1 MAHFLLIHGSC
12 HAAWCWREVLPLLHA
27 AGHQARA
34 IDLPAHGA
42 DSTPAATA
50 TLDGYAIA
58 ILAAITDPVI
68 LVGHSMAGFP
78 IAAAAERE
86 PAKVAKLIFVCAYAP
101 RHGLS
106 MIDMRKQ
113 AAAQPLLE
121 ALILAPDRL
130 TYTVDPTKAGARFYH
145 DCPPATAADAITR
158 LTPEPVTP
166 QATRIHLTARYDA
179 VEKHYIRCLDDRTI
193 PPEHQAAMT
202 ATWPAAS
209 VTTLPTG
216 HSPFFAAPALL
227 AARLIALAS
236 SNPPVGR

>member
-50 TLDGYAIA
+50 TLDGYASA
-58 ILAAITDPVI
+58 ILA
-68 LVGHSMAGFP
+68 